1 MEPQT
6 TLNRY
11 IAQAVRLNW
20 DRNAFSNFQGETYK
34 FSDVAR
40 IIAELHLVF
49 EHAGIK
55 PGDKVALCA
64 KNSAQWA
71 VSALGCITYGAIAVP
86 ILNDFPTDTVH
97 HLVNHSEA
105 KLLFTDDATWRRL
118 RSDAMPGLEGVVQLP
133 DFTVVEA
140 RNANLDKARNSI
152 SEILEQ
158 RYPGGLKPDMIKY
171 AEVGPDQLMLINYT
185 SGSTGFSKGVM
196 LSERSLWSNAQYCID
211 GLKFLLP
218 GDRMLSILPLAHMFG
233 FMVEMVHPFVKGCHT
248 TFLARTP
255 APKIILAALA
265 EVQPKLIVAVPLII
279 EKVVRGRVFP
289 ALQKPATKF
298 MLAMP
303 GLRNMVHSKVRSQLI
318 KAFGGNL
325 LEMILGGAALDKEV
339 ELFLTRIKFP
349 FTVGFGMTECGPLV
363 SYTPWNKRTL
373 GSCGR
378 IVDRMEARIDSADPV
393 NTPGIMWV
401 RGDNVMLGYYKNPEE
416 TAKVFED
423 GWMNTGDICTIDTEG
438 NVYVRGRDKNLILGP
453 SGQNIYP
460 EEVEAVINK
469 QPLVA
474 ESVVIDAGGG
484 KLHALIHPNMEEV
497 RVKGVTPEQL
507 NDTLKADVAAANREL
522 PVYSKIAS
530 WELREQEFEKTPK
543 QSIKRFLYTKKQQ

>member
-11 IAQAVRLNW
+11 IAQAVSRNW

-152 SEILEQ
+152 SEILAQ

-171 AEVGPDQLMLINYT
+171 AEVGPDDLMLINYT

-196 LSERSLWSNAQYCID
+196 LSERSLWSNVQYCID
-211 GLKFLLP
+211 GLHFLLP

-265 EVQPKLIVAVPLII
+265 EVKPKLIVAVPLII

-298 MLAMP
+298 MLSVP
-303 GLRNMVHSKVRSQLI
+303 GLKNLVHSKVRSQLI
-318 KAFGGNL
+318 QAFGGNL

-416 TAKVFED
+416 TAMVFAD
-423 GWMNTGDICTIDTEG
+423 GWMNTGDICTIDPAG
-438 NVYVRGRDKNLILGP
+438 NIYVRGRDKNLILGP

-474 ESVVIDAGGG
+474 ESVVIDSGGG

-497 RVKGVTPEQL
+497 RVKGITPEQL

-543 QSIKRFLYTKKQQ
+543 QSIKRFLYTKKQ